1 MFGKKKDEFA
11 AEAPKPSFTGT
22 HIAEGVEMRG
32 DFTTTDP
39 IIIDGTLIG
48 DIESSNEVTIN
59 ETGVMQGN
67 GSMKFLDVKGKVDG
81 ELTVLGITKVA
92 STGVVGG
99 SLATIRFQPEDD
111 STFDGKLTLIKKPV
125 E

>member
-48 DIESSNEVTIN
+48 DIESSNVVIYAFIIGLCSLIFFKYNKIN
-59 ETGVMQGN
+59 FNNPQILNNKFPSSKN
-67 GSMKFLDVKGKVDG
+67 GSGFLCMAFWIG
-81 ELTVLGITKVA
+81 TY
-92 STGVVGG
+92 S
-99 SLATIRFQPEDD
+99 
-111 STFDGKLTLIKKPV
+111 
-125 E
+125 